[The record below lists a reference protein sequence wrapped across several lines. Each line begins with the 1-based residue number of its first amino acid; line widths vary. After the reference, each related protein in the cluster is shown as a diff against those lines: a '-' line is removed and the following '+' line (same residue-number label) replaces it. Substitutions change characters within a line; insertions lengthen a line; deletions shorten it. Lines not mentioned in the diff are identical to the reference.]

1 MRLGSLGTWAWVP
14 RLGKSRQVE
23 ASRRL
28 VRALVDGRFARSA
41 RRVGGWATSNNDLS
55 NHNMRIDVTLLE
67 DRRAVINNS
76 IHKKIKQLQG
86 ISAYCR
92 FKMLKYCYL
101 RLP

>member
-1 MRLGSLGTWAWVP
+1 MLT
-14 RLGKSRQVE
+14 KTT
-23 ASRRL
+23 
-28 VRALVDGRFARSA
+28 
-41 RRVGGWATSNNDLS
+41 VGGWATSNNDLS

-92 FKMLKYCYL
+92 FKMLIYNSVINACAKGDEADRADAWL
-101 RLP
+101 ST

>member
-1 MRLGSLGTWAWVP
+1 MLT
-14 RLGKSRQVE
+14 KTT
-23 ASRRL
+23 
-28 VRALVDGRFARSA
+28 
-41 RRVGGWATSNNDLS
+41 VGGWATSNNDLS
-55 NHNMRIDVTLLE
+55 NHNVRIDVTLLE

>member
-1 MRLGSLGTWAWVP
+1 MVMMDSTVVLSFLMF
-14 RLGKSRQVE
+14 LLVE
-23 ASRRL
+23 GAVSCL
-28 VRALVDGRFARSA
+28 DAFQSMLTKT
-41 RRVGGWATSNNDLS
+41 RVGGWATSNNDLS

-92 FKMLKYCYL
+92 FNMLKYCYL